1 MTPTTM
7 VIATTNIR
15 VNSCM
20 PSAVKAYP
28 SALAHV
34 SYGGGTLLV
43 GREPDRD
50 DPTLG
55 AFSVKA
61 SGLCGVF

>member
-1 MTPTTM
+1 
-7 VIATTNIR
+7 
-15 VNSCM
+15 M
-20 PSAVKAYP
+20 PSTVKAYP
-28 SALAHV
+28 GALAQV
-34 SYGGGTLLV
+34 PDGGGTVLV